1 MDTKRIL
8 SELRAERTRIDQ
20 AISAFEALDGTAAAP
35 AVRANKP
42 GPKPGK
48 PGPKAR
54 GRKRGMSAEGRRRI
68 SEMMKKRW
76 AERKKKAK
84 A

>member
-20 AISAFEALDGTAAAP
+20 AIAALEALDGSPAAP
-35 AVRANKP
+35 AQRGKP
-42 GPKPGK
+42 GPKPGSK
-48 PGPKAR
+48 R
-54 GRKRGMSAEGRRRI
+54 GGHRRGMSAEGRRRI

-76 AERKKKAK
+76 AERRKKAK
-84 A
+84 TA